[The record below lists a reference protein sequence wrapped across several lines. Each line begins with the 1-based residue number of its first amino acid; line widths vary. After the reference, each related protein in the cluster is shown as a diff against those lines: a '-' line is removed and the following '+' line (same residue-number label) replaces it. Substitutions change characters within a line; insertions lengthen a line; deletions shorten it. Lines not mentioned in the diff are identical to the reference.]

1 MSITLSMEPRP
12 SPISPHRFSKSITD
26 ITELISGYPLPS
38 WRVLC
43 NAIHDA
49 GENPALAERIASK
62 VIAKQSKL
70 YILGND
76 I

>member
-1 MSITLSMEPRP
+1 MILSSVYNYEML
-12 SPISPHRFSKSITD
+12 SHWLKK
-26 ITELISGYPLPS
+26 TELISGYPSPS

-49 GENPALAERIASK
+49 GENPALAESIASGI
-62 VIAKQSKL
+62 IAKQSKL